1 VPAEGGLFGAEL
13 RVVNAGV
20 DLFADALGS
29 RGVEV
34 SRVDWRPPASPTVA
48 TLWRDEVDAANREA
62 LRRLSAAQ
70 PVLVDVR
77 PALEVVPGMTPTTLL
92 HAGPPLPWARM
103 SGPVRG
109 AVIGALLYERLA
121 DTPEEAER
129 LAASGTL
136 TFDPCHHH
144 AAVGPM
150 AGITTARMPVLV
162 VENRTGGNRSYAT
175 LNEGLGKAL
184 RYGAFAPDVI
194 ERLRWFEAILG
205 PALGE
210 VLRRIGGVDIRS
222 LIAQAVQMGD
232 ECHNRNRAASG
243 LLIKT
248 LAPHV
253 AALDLPPAERER
265 ILAFAAGN
273 DHFFLNVGMAACKAA
288 LDAAHGVPW
297 SSLVTAMARNGTE
310 FGIRVS
316 GLGDRWFTGP
326 AGTPVGLYFAGFGAE
341 DANPDMG
348 DSAITETAGLGA
360 FAMAGAPAI
369 VQFVGGTPADALG
382 YTRRMYEITLGE
394 SEAYRLPALDFRGTP
409 TGIDVRL
416 VLQTGILPQINTG
429 IAHRRPGIGQ
439 IGAGLVNPPLACFK
453 AAGRAL
459 AVELARTSQA

>member
-1 VPAEGGLFGAEL
+1 MAAEGGLFGAEL

-20 DLFADALGS
+20 DLFADALAA

-34 SRVDWRPPASPTVA
+34 SRVDWRPPVSGTAS
-48 TLWRDEVDAANREA
+48 TLWRDEVDTANREA

-121 DTPEEAER
+121 DTPEAAEL
-129 LAASGTL
+129 LAASGDL
-136 TFDPCHHH
+136 MFDPCHHH
-144 AAVGPM
+144 GAVGPM

-162 VENRTGGNRSYAT
+162 VENRTNGNRSYAT

-205 PALGE
+205 PALSE

-232 ECHNRNRAASG
+232 ECHNRNRAASA

-248 LAPHV
+248 IAPHV
-253 AALDLPPAERER
+253 AALGLPPAERER
-265 ILAFAAGN
+265 ILTFAAGN

-297 SSLVTAMARNGTE
+297 SSLVTVMARNGTE

-382 YTRRMYEITLGE
+382 YTKRMYEITLGE
-394 SEAYRLPALDFRGTP
+394 SEAYRLPPLDFRGTP

-429 IAHRRPGIGQ
+429 IAHRLPGIGQ
-439 IGAGLVNPPLACFK
+439 IGAGLVNPPLARFGT
-453 AAGRAL
+453 AGRAL
-459 AVELARTSQA
+459 AVDLAGVRLG

>member
-1 VPAEGGLFGAEL
+1 LGGEL
-13 RVVNAGV
+13 KAVNVGV
-20 DLFADALGS
+20 DLFADALEG
-29 RGVEV
+29 RGVPV
-34 SRVDWRPPASPTVA
+34 SRVDWRPPVA
-48 TLWRDEVDAANREA
+48 GAVAALWRDEVDAANREA
-62 LRRLSAAQ
+62 MKRLAAAQ

-77 PALEVVPGMTPTTLL
+77 PAIEVIPGMTPTTLL
-92 HAGPPLPWARM
+92 HAGPPLPWDRM

-109 AVIGALLYERLA
+109 AVVGALLYERLA

-129 LAASGTL
+129 LAGSGRL

-150 AGITTARMPVLV
+150 AGITTARMPVMV
-162 VENRTGGNRSYAT
+162 VENRAAGNRSYSS

-184 RYGAFAPDVI
+184 RYGANAPDVV
-194 ERLRWFEAILG
+194 ERLRWFEAVLG

-210 VLRRIGGVDIRS
+210 VLRKIGGVDIRN

-232 ECHNRNRAASG
+232 ECHNRNRAASA

-253 AALDLPPAERER
+253 AALDIPPSERER
-265 ILAFAAGN
+265 ILTFAAGN
-273 DHFFLNVGMAACKAA
+273 DHFFLNVGMAACKAS
-288 LDAAHGVPW
+288 LDAAHGVPR
-297 SSLVTAMARNGTE
+297 SSLVTVMARNGTE

-326 AGTPVGLYFAGFGAE
+326 SGTPVGLYFPGFSGE

-382 YTRRMYEITLGE
+382 HTRRMYEITLGE
-394 SEAYRLPALDFRGTP
+394 SETYRLPALDFRGTP

-429 IAHRRPGIGQ
+429 IAHRLPGIGQ
-439 IGAGLVNPPLACFK
+439 IGAGLVNPPMACFE

-459 AVELARTSQA
+459 AAELDRSGPG

>member
-1 VPAEGGLFGAEL
+1 VTAEGGLFGSEL
-13 RVVNAGV
+13 KVVNAGV
-20 DLFADALGS
+20 DLFADAVNA
-29 RGVEV
+29 RGVPV
-34 SRVDWRPPASPTVA
+34 SRVDWRPPVVDTMAA
-48 TLWRDEVDAANREA
+48 LWRDEVDAANREA
-62 LRRLSAAQ
+62 LRRLAAAQ
-70 PVLVDVR
+70 PVLIDVR
-77 PALEVVPGMTPTTLL
+77 PAIEVIPGMAPTTFL
-92 HAGPPLPWARM
+92 HAGPPIPWERM

-109 AVIGALLYERLA
+109 AVIGAALYEGLA
-121 DTPEEAER
+121 DTPEGAER
-129 LAASGTL
+129 LAASGRL

-162 VENRTGGNRSYAT
+162 MENRATGNRSYST

-184 RYGAFAPDVI
+184 RYGANAPDVI
-194 ERLRWFEAILG
+194 ERLRWFDAVLG
-205 PALGE
+205 PALGA
-210 VLRRIGGVDIRS
+210 VLRRIGGVDIRNV
-222 LIAQAVQMGD
+222 IAQAVQMGD
-232 ECHNRNRAASG
+232 ECHNRNRAASA

-253 AALDLPPAERER
+253 AALDIAPAERER

-288 LDAAHGVPW
+288 LDAAHGVPQ
-297 SSLVTAMARNGTE
+297 SSLVTVMARNGTE

-326 AGTPVGLYFAGFGAE
+326 SGTPVGLYFPGFSGE

-382 YTRRMYEITLGE
+382 HTRRMYEITLGE

-429 IAHRRPGIGQ
+429 IAHRLPGIGQ
-439 IGAGLVNPPLACFK
+439 IGAGLVNPPMACFE

-459 AVELARTSQA
+459 ADELAR